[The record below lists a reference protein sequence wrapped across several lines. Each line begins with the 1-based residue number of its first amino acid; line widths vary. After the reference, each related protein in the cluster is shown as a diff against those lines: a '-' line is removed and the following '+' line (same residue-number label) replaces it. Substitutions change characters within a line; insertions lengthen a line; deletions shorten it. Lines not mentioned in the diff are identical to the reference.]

1 MLAARGKSAAGSH
14 PGDIA
19 MTNGTV
25 KVDGCELTYVREG
38 TGPSLIVIG
47 SASYYQK
54 TFSHR
59 LRQHIDLIF
68 ADARHVVPS
77 YAPESDALQRLA
89 LDTFADD
96 VEAVRQHIG
105 VDRIAVLGHSIHA
118 QIALAYARKY
128 AHRTS
133 HLILV
138 GGVPYAFAEFAEEAA
153 RFWQEHAS
161 PERKGILE
169 TNVKELHERLAAA
182 PATRSFAVT
191 YRAHG
196 PLYWAD
202 PAYDAAPVLEGL
214 ENSPAFD
221 RLFALVPSR
230 AEVRR
235 ALEQVQV
242 PSLLVLGRLDFAI
255 PYTVWEVL
263 IDGLYH
269 CKYILLQ
276 EASHNPHAESPE
288 RFDAA
293 LIAWLDAP

>member
-1 MLAARGKSAAGSH
+1 
-14 PGDIA
+14 
-19 MTNGTV
+19 MTHGTV
-25 KVDGCELTYVREG
+25 QVDGCELPYVREG
-38 TGPSLIVIG
+38 HGPSMMIIG

-59 LRQHIDLIF
+59 LRQHCDLIF

-77 YAPESDALQRLA
+77 YAPASEALQRLT

-96 VEAVRQHIG
+96 VEAVRQHVG
-105 VDRIAVLGHSIHA
+105 VDRMAVLGHSVHA

-161 PERKGILE
+161 PERKAILE
-169 TNVKELHERLAAA
+169 TNVKDLDARLAAA
-182 PATRSFAVT
+182 PAMRSFAVT

-196 PLYWAD
+196 PLYWAN

-214 ENSPAFD
+214 ENGPAFD

-235 ALEQVQV
+235 ALEQVRV

-255 PYTVWEVL
+255 PYTVWEAC
-263 IDGLYH
+263 IAGLHHFTYV
-269 CKYILLQ
+269 LLQ
-276 EASHNPHAESPE
+276 EASHNPHAEAPE
-288 RFDAA
+288 RFDTE
-293 LIAWLDAP
+293 LIAWLDANS

>member
-1 MLAARGKSAAGSH
+1 MIH
-14 PGDIA
+14 
-19 MTNGTV
+19 GTV
-25 KVDGCELTYVREG
+25 QVDGCELPYVREG
-38 TGPSLIVIG
+38 QGPSMMIIG

-59 LRQHIDLIF
+59 LRQHCELIF

-77 YAPESDALQRLA
+77 YAPAPDVLQRLT

-96 VEAVRQHIG
+96 VEAIRQQVG
-105 VDRIAVLGHSIHA
+105 VDRMAVLGHSIHA

-161 PERKGILE
+161 PERKALLE
-169 TNVKELHERLAAA
+169 TNVKDLDARLAAT

-196 PLYWAD
+196 PLYWAN

-214 ENSPAFD
+214 ENGPAFD

-230 AEVRR
+230 AEVQR
-235 ALEQVQV
+235 ALGHVRV
-242 PSLLVLGRLDFAI
+242 PTLLVLGRLDFAI
-255 PYTVWEVL
+255 PHTVWEAFIAGLHHVTYVL
-263 IDGLYH
+263 LP
-269 CKYILLQ
+269 
-276 EASHNPHAESPE
+276 EASHNPHAEAPE
-288 RFDAA
+288 RFDTE
-293 LIAWLDAP
+293 LIAWLDAHS

>member
-1 MLAARGKSAAGSH
+1 
-14 PGDIA
+14 

-25 KVDGCELTYVREG
+25 KVDDCELPYVREG
-38 TGPSLIVIG
+38 HGPSMMIIG
-47 SASYYQK
+47 SAIYYQK

-59 LRQHIDLIF
+59 LRQHFDLIF

-77 YAPESDALQRLA
+77 YAPASEALQQLT

-96 VEAVRQHIG
+96 VEAVRQHVG
-105 VDRIAVLGHSIHA
+105 VDRMAVLGHSVHA

-128 AHRTS
+128 THRTS

-161 PERKGILE
+161 PERKALLE
-169 TNVKELHERLAAA
+169 TNVKDLDARLAAA
-182 PATRSFAVT
+182 PATQSFAVT

-196 PLYWAD
+196 PLYWAN

-214 ENSPAFD
+214 ENGPAFD
-221 RLFALVPSR
+221 QLFALVPSR

-235 ALEQVQV
+235 SLEHVRV

-255 PYTVWEVL
+255 PHTVWEEL
-263 IDGLYH
+263 LTGLH
-269 CKYILLQ
+269 HFKYVLLQ

-288 RFDAA
+288 RFDTE
-293 LIAWLDAP
+293 LIAWRDANS

>member
-1 MLAARGKSAAGSH
+1 MIH
-14 PGDIA
+14 
-19 MTNGTV
+19 GTV
-25 KVDGCELTYVREG
+25 QVDGCELPYVREG
-38 TGPSLIVIG
+38 QGPSMMIIG

-59 LRQHIDLIF
+59 LRQHCELIF

-77 YAPESDALQRLA
+77 YAPAPDVLQRLT

-96 VEAVRQHIG
+96 VEAIRQQVG
-105 VDRIAVLGHSIHA
+105 VDRMAVLGHSIHA

-133 HLILV
+133 YLILV

-153 RFWQEHAS
+153 RFWQEYAS
-161 PERKGILE
+161 PERKALLE
-169 TNVKELHERLAAA
+169 TNVKDLDARLAAA

-196 PLYWAD
+196 PLYWAN

-214 ENSPAFD
+214 ENGPAFD

-235 ALEQVQV
+235 ALEHVRV
-242 PSLLVLGRLDFAI
+242 PSLLVHGRLDFAI
-255 PYTVWEVL
+255 PHTVWEALLAGLHHVTYVL
-263 IDGLYH
+263 VP
-269 CKYILLQ
+269 
-276 EASHNPHAESPE
+276 EASHNPHAEAPE
-288 RFDAA
+288 RFDTE
-293 LIAWLDAP
+293 LLVWLDANA

>member
-1 MLAARGKSAAGSH
+1 
-14 PGDIA
+14 

-25 KVDGCELTYVREG
+25 NVDGCELTYVREG
-38 TGPSLIVIG
+38 HGPVMFVIG
-47 SASYYQK
+47 SASHYQK
-54 TFSHR
+54 AFSHR
-59 LRQHIDLIF
+59 LRQHFDLIF

-77 YAPESDALQRLA
+77 YAPASDALQRVT

-96 VEAVRQHIG
+96 VEAMRQHIG
-105 VDRIAVLGHSIHA
+105 VDRMAVLGHSVHA

-133 HLILV
+133 HLILI
-138 GGVPYAFAEFAEEAA
+138 GGVPYAFAEFAEEAD

-161 PERKGILE
+161 PARKAILE
-169 TNVKELHERLAAA
+169 TNVKDLDARLATA

-202 PAYDAAPVLEGL
+202 PAYDAAPFLEGL
-214 ENSPAFD
+214 ENGPAFD
-221 RLFALVPSR
+221 RLFAVIPSR

-235 ALEQVQV
+235 TLEHVRV

-255 PYTVWEVL
+255 PYTVWEAL
-263 IDGLYH
+263 IAGLNYFT
-269 CKYILLQ
+269 YILLQ
-276 EASHNPHAESPE
+276 EDSHNPHAESPE
-288 RFDAA
+288 RFDTE
-293 LIAWLDAP
+293 LVAWLDAN

>member
-1 MLAARGKSAAGSH
+1 
-14 PGDIA
+14 

-38 TGPSLIVIG
+38 HGSSLIVIG
-47 SASYYQK
+47 SAIYYQK

-59 LRQHIDLIF
+59 LRQHFDLIF

-77 YAPESDALQRLA
+77 YAPGSDARQRLT

-96 VEAVRQHIG
+96 VEAVRQHVG
-105 VDRIAVLGHSIHA
+105 VDRMAVFGHSIHA

-161 PERKGILE
+161 PARKAILE
-169 TNVKELHERLAAA
+169 TNVKELDARLAAA

-196 PLYWAD
+196 PLYWAN

-214 ENSPAFD
+214 ENGPAFD

-235 ALEQVQV
+235 SLEQVRV

-255 PYTVWEVL
+255 PYTVWEEL
-263 IDGLYH
+263 IAGLQH
-269 CKYILLQ
+269 FKYVLLQ

-288 RFDAA
+288 RFDTE
-293 LIAWLDAP
+293 LIAWLDAN

>member
-1 MLAARGKSAAGSH
+1 
-14 PGDIA
+14 
-19 MTNGTV
+19 MTNGMV
-25 KVDGCELTYVREG
+25 KVDGCELPYVREG
-38 TGPSLIVIG
+38 YGPSMMIIG

-59 LRQHIDLIF
+59 LRQHFDLIF

-77 YAPESDALQRLA
+77 YAPASDALQRLT

-96 VEAVRQHIG
+96 VEAVRQQVGI
-105 VDRIAVLGHSIHA
+105 DRIAVLGHSVHA

-138 GGVPYAFAEFAEEAA
+138 GGVPYAFTEFAEEAD
-153 RFWQEHAS
+153 RFWQEYAS
-161 PERKGILE
+161 PERKAILE
-169 TNVKELHERLAAA
+169 TNVQDLDGHLAAA

-196 PLYWAD
+196 PLYWAN
-202 PAYDAAPVLEGL
+202 PAYDAAPVLEEL
-214 ENSPAFD
+214 ENGPAFD
-221 RLFALVPSR
+221 QLFALVPSR

-235 ALEQVQV
+235 SLEQVRV

-255 PYTVWEVL
+255 PYTVWEELLAGLHYFKYVL
-263 IDGLYH
+263 V
-269 CKYILLQ
+269 Q

-288 RFDAA
+288 RFDTE
-293 LIAWLDAP
+293 LIMWFDANS

>member
-1 MLAARGKSAAGSH
+1 
-14 PGDIA
+14 

-25 KVDGCELTYVREG
+25 KIDGCELPYVREG
-38 TGPSLIVIG
+38 TGPAMIVIG

-59 LRQHIDLIF
+59 LRQHFDLIF

-77 YAPESDALQRLA
+77 YAPVSEALQRLT

-96 VEAVRQHIG
+96 VEAVRQHVGI
-105 VDRIAVLGHSIHA
+105 DRMAVLGHSVHA

-138 GGVPYAFAEFAEEAA
+138 GGIPYAFAEFAEEAA

-161 PERKGILE
+161 PERKALLE
-169 TNVKELHERLAAA
+169 TNVKALDARLAAA

-196 PLYWAD
+196 PLYWAN
-202 PAYDAAPVLEGL
+202 PVYDAASVLKGL
-214 ENSPAFD
+214 ENGPAFD

-230 AEVRR
+230 AKVRR
-235 ALEQVQV
+235 SLEHVRV
-242 PSLLVLGRLDFAI
+242 PSLLVLGRLDFAV
-255 PYTVWEVL
+255 PYTVWEAL
-263 IDGLYH
+263 IAGLQHFTYV
-269 CKYILLQ
+269 LLQ
-276 EASHNPHAESPE
+276 GASHNPHAESPE
-288 RFDAA
+288 RFDTE
-293 LIAWLDAP
+293 LIAWLDTNS

>member
-1 MLAARGKSAAGSH
+1 
-14 PGDIA
+14 
-19 MTNGTV
+19 V
-25 KVDGCELTYVREG
+25 KVDDCELPYVREG
-38 TGPSLIVIG
+38 HGPSMMIIG
-47 SASYYQK
+47 SAIYYQK

-59 LRQHIDLIF
+59 LRQHFDLIF

-77 YAPESDALQRLA
+77 YAPASEALQQLT

-96 VEAVRQHIG
+96 VEAVRQHVG
-105 VDRIAVLGHSIHA
+105 VDRMAVLGHSVHA

-128 AHRTS
+128 THRTS

-161 PERKGILE
+161 PERKALLE
-169 TNVKELHERLAAA
+169 TNVKDLDARLAAA
-182 PATRSFAVT
+182 PATQSFAVT

-196 PLYWAD
+196 PLYWAN

-214 ENSPAFD
+214 ENGPAFD
-221 RLFALVPSR
+221 QLFALVPSR

-235 ALEQVQV
+235 SLEHVRV

-255 PYTVWEVL
+255 PHTVWEEL
-263 IDGLYH
+263 LTGLYH
-269 CKYILLQ
+269 FKYVLLQ

-288 RFDAA
+288 RFDTE
-293 LIAWLDAP
+293 LIAWRDANS